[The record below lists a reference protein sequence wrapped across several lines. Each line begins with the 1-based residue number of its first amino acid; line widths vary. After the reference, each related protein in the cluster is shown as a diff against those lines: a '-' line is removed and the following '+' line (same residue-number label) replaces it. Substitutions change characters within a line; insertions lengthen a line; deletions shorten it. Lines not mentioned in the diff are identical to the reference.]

1 MSGVAKCKRDLDFSG
16 KCIIFVLMKRRE
28 PACLWF
34 SPLFLRTKLIFR
46 GFSTSKIEKYLSE
59 IEFFLGVSGNFL
71 EEVVRIMSDVA
82 RCKVKIHLFYW
93 DAFLTFRVTTQ
104 VAR

>member
-1 MSGVAKCKRDLDFSG
+1 MSV
-16 KCIIFVLMKRRE
+16 VL
-28 PACLWF
+28 
-34 SPLFLRTKLIFR
+34 SSFLRTKLTFR
-46 GFSTSKIEKYLSE
+46 GFSTSEIEKYLSE
-59 IEFFLGVSGNFL
+59 IAFFLGVSGIFL

-104 VAR
+104 VNITPPSARPTTPVYFDASAEV